1 MIHPMHHLHLHQQ
14 IKMLIRIT
22 PPMALIT
29 LTNRKTLAEMVESY
43 PPRINRDINKT
54 GLHTKNRE
62 ESVGSQRVY
71 KIKVDNQEA
80 EVAEEEGGAHITA
93 EVAEAEAETVGTATI
108 VLNLRTGTCANQS

>member
-1 MIHPMHHLHLHQQ
+1 
-14 IKMLIRIT
+14 
-22 PPMALIT
+22 MAILT
-29 LTNRKTLAEMVESY
+29 LTNRKTLAEMGESH